1 MNSKVLECT
10 IAILFVLQSIRW
22 FFKPISHILY
32 SLLQS
37 KSRLDWLLRF
47 WCRPSNQE
55 AVSQVACFLYPR
67 STAAIHNFWNW
78 QNPAGQWRCNCLRY
92 YGSTWIENCDCRN
105 FVIMAFKKTHILSF
119 FDDQIIP
126 CWVSK
131 RAIVQVFESVLES
144 PFEAQKLRHFESL
157 ASFLNIVWEFL
168 YARFSYYHI

>member
-1 MNSKVLECT
+1 
-10 IAILFVLQSIRW
+10 
-22 FFKPISHILY
+22 
-32 SLLQS
+32 
-37 KSRLDWLLRF
+37 
-47 WCRPSNQE
+47 
-55 AVSQVACFLYPR
+55 
-67 STAAIHNFWNW
+67 
-78 QNPAGQWRCNCLRY
+78 
-92 YGSTWIENCDCRN
+92 
-105 FVIMAFKKTHILSF
+105 MAFKKTHILSF